1 MDFLPITTTDALGY
15 SAAALVLL
23 TFSLRSIAAL
33 RTAAI
38 VSNVLFIAYA
48 LAAASTPILLLHAT
62 LLPLNIWRLWENRSH
77 QSFARLSPPV
87 PTENCPAHCPHPAP
101 LRDRRHGLSGP
112 HH

>member
-38 VSNVLFIAYA
+38 VSTVLFIAYA

-77 QSFARLSPPV
+77 KPLSSPDPI
-87 PTENCPAHCPHPAP
+87 P
-101 LRDRRHGLSGP
+101 LRDRRHGSSAP
-112 HH
+112 HR